1 MEIQVMI
8 SYWLSQFAALL
19 PFGYAFGAGMVS
31 AVNPCGFF
39 MLPVYMSLYLG
50 AEEGAF
56 QDQSLLRRGGKAI
69 WVSTVVTCG
78 FALLF
83 GVVGGVVLAGGY
95 LLMGIMPWF
104 ALVIGG
110 ILLLL
115 GGWMLLGHSLALPAI
130 QKLAARI
137 GDPRRMS
144 TTGFFLFGLA
154 FGATSLGCT
163 MPIFLA
169 LLGSSIAT
177 GDLAAASS
185 QFGAYIL
192 GVGFVLL
199 SLTISIALLKKQLV
213 VGLLRRV
220 MPHSHKISA
229 FFLLAAGGYIMYYW
243 LSSGL
248 LFNS

>member
-1 MEIQVMI
+1 MEIQAMI
-8 SYWLSQFAALL
+8 SQWLGQLAALL

-50 AEEGAF
+50 AEEGSF
-56 QDQSLLRRGGKAI
+56 QDQSVLRRGGKAV
-69 WVSTVVTCG
+69 WVSGVVTCG

-83 GVVGGVVLAGGY
+83 GAVGAVVSAGGY
-95 LLMGIMPWF
+95 LLMAIMPWF
-104 ALVIGG
+104 AVVIGG
-110 ILLLL
+110 LLLLL
-115 GGWMLLGHSLALPAI
+115 GGWMLLGHNLAIPAI

-137 GDPRRMS
+137 GDPRQM
-144 TTGFFLFGLA
+144 TTSGFFLFGLA

-163 MPIFLA
+163 LPIFLA

-177 GDLAAASS
+177 GDLAAAAI
-185 QFGAYIL
+185 QFAAYIL
-192 GVGFVLL
+192 GMGFVLFC
-199 SLTISIALLKKQLV
+199 LTISIALLKKHLV
-213 VGLLRRV
+213 VGLLRRI

-243 LSSGL
+243 LASGL